1 MRASGA
7 KSRIVD
13 KHIRLDGKKL
23 KRVQKV
29 LNAKTETEAIELA
42 LDMVLSEH
50 EKNRIVEKSLQEFF
64 ASGVEIRDVYGALE
78 PGVLSGAGS
87 H

>member
-1 MRASGA
+1 MPASAA
-7 KSRIVD
+7 KSRIAD
-13 KHIRLDGKKL
+13 KHFRLDTRKL
-23 KRVQKV
+23 KQAQKV

-42 LDMVLSEH
+42 LDKVLSEH
-50 EKNRIVEKSLQEFF
+50 EKSRIVEKSLQEFF
-64 ASGVEIRDVYGALE
+64 ASGIEIRDVYGALE